1 MNFAI
6 RHAALRAVL
15 VAAMLGLTACG
26 GGAGTADSPAP
37 PSPPPTSTPPDP
49 VEPPVAEPATGLV
62 GIFITD
68 NDTERFDQILV
79 DVYKIDLIGNG
90 KPVTVLDDEVTID
103 LKQLESNGELLSIA
117 DDVPPG
123 FYNEVRLYVD
133 EVTLV
138 TLAADGSV
146 DEAINPKLPSGKLK
160 LKPRGPFEVIA
171 GESLLIQ
178 IDIDANKSVK
188 FHPKG
193 NGEWQFRPVAYVDIG
208 DADDFGRLT
217 RIYGRIDEIFDGENS
232 FRLCQTEL
240 LSDDDDDDDY
250 DRDEHCVLVNVFDD
264 TGLFGATGDPIDF
277 IDLAEEEFATVAGL
291 VQNRDDDDDDEDERR
306 REEDDD
312 DDDSDDDSDDDDSDD
327 GDSDDDDDKDG
338 SDDSSS
344 THDDDDDENG
354 HGAPFEIDAVV
365 VMQGEKGTFSTYKGL
380 VVDSL
385 NTATGEF
392 SIDLDTNQG
401 IETDGPLAALFQ
413 DGTRV
418 FDRKGNPLDPT
429 AIAMGV
435 RGQFEGRLMISDV
448 DPDMLKTTL
457 IVLDMLP
464 DGDEILRGI
473 IGSFT
478 DSGFNLMTD
487 VGDRCVE
494 TDDDTEVLL
503 ITPDGDGI
511 TSNPGSL
518 DDLESGQEVDV
529 YGDYEN
535 GCFDADSIV
544 VDLVTEPVPPGN
556 RAPTADAGVDQAVNF
571 GNGVTLDGSG
581 SSDPENDPLSYAWVL
596 NAPDGS
602 NASLTGADMAMPT
615 FVTDVVGD
623 YIAELTVDDGEFS
636 DADSV
641 TVTAIDPDANQPPV
655 ADAGPDQTVATG
667 DTVTLDGTGSSDPNT
682 GDVLTYNW
690 TLDSPLDST
699 ASLDDA
705 TLAAPSFTADLAGT
719 YTATLVVNDGT
730 VASAPDEVVITAE
743 DLVATPPPVEG
754 LDGERLYNANCT
766 GSGCHG
772 SFAGAPAYSAAQI
785 QSAIDGNRG
794 GMGILSLTAEEIQ
807 AIADALGAR

>member
-1 MNFAI
+1 MNSAI
-6 RHAALRAVL
+6 RDAALRAVL
-15 VAAMLGLTACG
+15 VAAMLGLSACG
-26 GGAGTADSPAP
+26 GGAGTADNP
-37 PSPPPTSTPPDP
+37 PPPPTSTPPDP
-49 VEPPVAEPATGLV
+49 VEPPVAEPTTGLV

-79 DVYKIDLIGNG
+79 DVNKIDLLGDG
-90 KPVTVLDDEVTID
+90 RPVTVLDEEVTID

-160 LKPRGPFEVIA
+160 LKPRAPFEVVA

-188 FHPKG
+188 FHQKG

-232 FRLCQTEL
+232 FRICQTEL

-264 TGLFGATGDPIDF
+264 TGLFGSTGDPIGF
-277 IDLAEEEFATVAGL
+277 MDLVEEEFATVAGL
-291 VQNRDDDDDDEDERR
+291 VQNRDDDDYDEDERR
-306 REEDDD
+306 REDDD
-312 DDDSDDDSDDDDSDD
+312 DDDYDDDSDDDDSDD
-327 GDSDDDDDKDG
+327 GDSDDDEADDDKDG

-385 NTATGEF
+385 NTATGDF
-392 SIDLDTNQG
+392 SIDLDPNQG

-435 RGQFEGRLMISDV
+435 RGQFEGRLMISDS
-448 DPDMLKTTL
+448 DPDILKTTL

-464 DGDEILRGI
+464 GGDEILRGI

-478 DSGFNLMTD
+478 DGGFNLMTD
-487 VGDRCVE
+487 LGDRCVW
-494 TDDDTEVLL
+494 TDKKTEVLL
-503 ITPDGDGI
+503 IVPDGDGI
-511 TSNPGSL
+511 RSEPGSL

-529 YGDYEN
+529 YGDYDD
-535 GCFDADSIV
+535 GCFDADAIV
-544 VDLVTEPVPPGN
+544 VDLTVDPVPPGN
-556 RAPTADAGVDQAVNF
+556 QSPMADAGPDQTVDF
-571 GNGVTLDGSG
+571 GDGVTLDGSG
-581 SSDPENDPLSYAWVL
+581 SSDPEGDPLTYAWAL
-596 NAPDGS
+596 TTPGGS
-602 NASLTGADMAMPT
+602 MASLSGADTEMPT

-636 DADSV
+636 DSDSV
-641 TVTAIDPDANQPPV
+641 TITAIDPNANQPPT
-655 ADAGPDQTVATG
+655 ADAGPDQFVKTG
-667 DTVTLDGTGSSDPNT
+667 DTVTLDGSMSSDPNDDT
-682 GDVLTYNW
+682 LTYSW
-690 TLDSPLDST
+690 TLNAPPGSA

-705 TLAAPSFTADLAGT
+705 TIAAPSFIADVAGP
-719 YTATLVVNDGT
+719 YRAMLVVNDGT
-730 VASAPDEVVITAE
+730 ADSAPDEVLITAE
-743 DLVATPPPVEG
+743 DPVIVPPPVES
-754 LDGERLYNANCT
+754 LDGEQLYNDNCT

-772 SFAGAPAYSAAQI
+772 SFAGAGNWSAERI
-785 QSAIDGNRG
+785 QNAIDQNRG
-794 GMGILSLTAEEIQ
+794 GMGILDLPAEEIQ
-807 AIADALGAR
+807 AIADALAAR